1 MTLEIII
8 QIIIGVI
15 LVIGAICFALN
26 EKKTVKEWL
35 FLAVTEAEKALGSK
49 MGRMKLAQ
57 VFNEFI
63 KAFPIFSKFI
73 KVGTFTKWVDL
84 ALEQMREY
92 LQSNKNAKDYVGF
105 TEQNKD

>member
-1 MTLEIII
+1 MSIELII
-8 QIIIGVI
+8 QIIIGII
-15 LVIGAICFALN
+15 LVGGAICFILN

-57 VFNEFI
+57 VFNEFV
-63 KAFPIFSKFI
+63 KVFPIFSKFI
-73 KVGTFTKWVDL
+73 NITTFAKWVDI
-84 ALEQMREY
+84 ALEQMRKY

-105 TEQNKD
+105 TEDKG